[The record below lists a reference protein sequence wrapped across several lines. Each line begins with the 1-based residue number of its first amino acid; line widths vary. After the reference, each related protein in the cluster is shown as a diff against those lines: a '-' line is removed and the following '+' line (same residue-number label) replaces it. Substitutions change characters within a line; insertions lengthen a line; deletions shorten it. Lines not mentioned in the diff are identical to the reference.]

1 MSVSLDR
8 SSIDNAADENSKKTE
23 QVIKFGEWKREQREE
38 QRKIRD
44 RNNSIRTN
52 QPEMVKYLKG
62 EMNEKTKKLWEQFI
76 SKNLSKEETV
86 ALANAAKNGQLMST
100 KSKEWQTQQMRLNQ
114 LLDAAF
120 AKDRQQKLQKA
131 QLDESENVKEI
142 KENLKKKRLR

>member
-1 MSVSLDR
+1 M
-8 SSIDNAADENSKKTE
+8 
-23 QVIKFGEWKREQREE
+23 KFGEWKRQQREE
-38 QRKIRD
+38 QRKIRY

-52 QPEMVKYLKG
+52 QPDMMRYLKG
-62 EMNEKTKKLWEQFI
+62 EMNDKTKKLWEQFI
-76 SKNLSKEETV
+76 SKNLSKEETI
-86 ALANAAKNGQLMST
+86 ALANAARKGQLMST

>member
-1 MSVSLDR
+1 M
-8 SSIDNAADENSKKTE
+8 
-23 QVIKFGEWKREQREE
+23 KFGEWKRQQREE
-38 QRKIRD
+38 QRKIRY

-52 QPEMVKYLKG
+52 QPDMMRYLKG
-62 EMNEKTKKLWEQFI
+62 EMNDKTKKLWEQFI
-76 SKNLSKEETV
+76 SKNLSEEETI
-86 ALANAAKNGQLMST
+86 ALANAARKGQLMST

>member
-8 SSIDNAADENSKKTE
+8 SSIDSAADENSKKTE

>member
-1 MSVSLDR
+1 M
-8 SSIDNAADENSKKTE
+8 
-23 QVIKFGEWKREQREE
+23 
-38 QRKIRD
+38 
-44 RNNSIRTN
+44 
-52 QPEMVKYLKG
+52 
-62 EMNEKTKKLWEQFI
+62 
-76 SKNLSKEETV
+76 SKEETV
-86 ALANAAKNGQLMST
+86 ALANAARKGELLST